1 MTTYECELKPISS
14 SEEVVSNI
22 LSDLNNLG
30 KLNDNTSLTD
40 KIKDLEFDTDSCS
53 FAVNGFGRV
62 GLRIIERTPLN
73 NIKMASENAPVSFN
87 IDIYIH
93 QIAENQTTLQ
103 LMLNAKLPAMI
114 KMMVGNKLQEGVNAI
129 ADLLAKS
136 LNQ

>member
-1 MTTYECELKPISS
+1 MTTYESELKTISS
-14 SEEVVSNI
+14 SEEVVFNI

>member
-1 MTTYECELKPISS
+1 MTTYESELKTISS
-14 SEEVVSNI
+14 SEEVVFNI

-40 KIKDLEFDTDSCS
+40 KIKDLEFDKDSCS

-129 ADLLAKS
+129 ADLLTKS

>member
-1 MTTYECELKPISS
+1 MTTYESELKTISS
-14 SEEVVSNI
+14 SEEVVFNI

-103 LMLNAKLPAMI
+103 LMLNAKLPTMI

>member
-22 LSDLNNLG
+22 LSDVNNLG

>member
-1 MTTYECELKPISS
+1 MTTYESELKTISS
-14 SEEVVSNI
+14 SEEVVFNI

-103 LMLNAKLPAMI
+103 LMLNAKLPATI